1 MPLPLK
7 SDPAEVE
14 WPFETP
20 APGSGEEAMERALWL
35 SRMQQAMRA
44 ADEAVT
50 EEVAKINASYRAAS
64 PQPKRTYPDT
74 MQGALQRDDDVRL
87 ETGLDEWEYGV

>member
-44 ADEAVT
+44 ADEALA
-50 EEVAKINASYRAAS
+50 EEVAKINASYRAA
-64 PQPKRTYPDT
+64 
-74 MQGALQRDDDVRL
+74 QRDLPARAPRATDPDY
-87 ETGLDEWEYGV
+87 LDGDYEMVGSIQSSEWGD